1 MTDTLYKYRPADFGV
16 LPVAVIHMDL
26 TFDVYDG
33 HTRVVSHLTAE
44 TLDSPLSVLD
54 LNARDL
60 DILHVACDEYGIAS
74 AYNRDAAILSITF
87 EPPVPPRTRFTITTE
102 TICRPSHHVLEGLY
116 YDETPPGAPPTQI
129 TQCQQWGF
137 QRLVPCLDDMT
148 AKCTYET
155 TIVADC
161 GYSNIITNGDVAC
174 DRTCVGLNR
183 SSIRY
188 LNNRTP
194 MAPYLFFLGV
204 GTYDTFRREVEYPDG
219 RTSMLELLVP
229 PGSDPHAAGRALE
242 ILADAIIWVHLF
254 TGPGQYQNNETRREI
269 YRLIRERDLL
279 KMTGRDPAVLE
290 RCRAALADLA
300 SAIVPGYVYTG
311 SVYREIGM
319 QNSDFGGMENVGN
332 TTITTNRIMPFP
344 QMTDAAFDYMIR
356 VKVHE
361 YYHNLNGSEVTG
373 RSPFEIWLNEAVTVH
388 IEEQYHAFLFG
399 ETYTRLATVI
409 GLFAP
414 EDGTLIL
421 DRGAGS
427 MPIEPDGF
435 NDPNELITGVT
446 YSKAPEFVRMIET
459 LTGKETFVQG
469 LALYHTRYRHANAS
483 RTDWIRC
490 MEEVSGLDFT
500 GMAEVWLKET
510 EYPIVTATSSYDPA
524 ARKFMLTLHQSRSPT
539 GRLWEFPFRFALVR
553 QDGSAVAERMVRIFE
568 EDTVIVLD
576 DVDAPAYLS
585 LNRGYSFY
593 GRVEDTATPD
603 ELLLQARTETD
614 IVNRFLA
621 YSRLAD
627 REKMR
632 LTDDPDAL
640 PGPAF
645 VRLFIDLLTDD
656 ALIDEAG
663 GQLLTIFP
671 SVSDERYAHRY
682 RALAL
687 ARRRLYA
694 GIAGVHEGPL
704 HAVYRQAAASVAG
717 GSGGLSGEVV
727 AIKHRQV
734 KNTALEV
741 LAVLDTPEIHR
752 LLRHQ
757 FETATAATDR
767 LAAFRLYLESTA
779 SDRMELFTSF
789 LAESRQNLVAWE
801 TFLGTVAASGAA
813 DIVPLLRQIETSD
826 AFRIEQAN
834 EQRALYVRFAL
845 NRKHSLE
852 TEAGRA
858 FLAAA
863 LLRLAPINEYS
874 TVRALDAFAFID
886 RMEERYHVPVVRIL
900 ADLLAALDPTKT
912 PSVYNTGRRILLG
925 APKAV
930 QAYEKEYGRVPALAG
945 RRP

>member
-1 MTDTLYKYRPADFGV
+1 MTDALYKYRPADFGA

-44 TLDSPLSVLD
+44 TLDIPLSVLD

-60 DILHVACDEYGIAS
+60 DVLHVTCDEYGIAS
-74 AYNRDAAILSITF
+74 TYDRDAAVLSITF
-87 EPPVPPRTRFTITTE
+87 ASPVPPRTRFTLKTE
-102 TICRPSHHVLEGLY
+102 TICRPSHHILEGLY
-116 YDETPPGAPPTQI
+116 YDATPPGAPPTQI

-148 AKCTYET
+148 AKCTYRT

-161 GYSNIITNGDVAC
+161 GYSHLITNGDVAG
-174 DRTCVGLNR
+174 DRIYVGLNR

-188 LNNRTP
+188 LNTRTP

-204 GTYDTFRREVEYPDG
+204 GTYETFRREVEYPG
-219 RTSMLELLVP
+219 GSTFMLELLVP
-229 PGSDPHAAGRALE
+229 PGSDPAAAGQALE
-242 ILADAIIWVHLF
+242 VLADAVIWVHLF
-254 TGPGQYQNNETRREI
+254 TGPEQYRNGESRREI
-269 YRLIRERDLL
+269 YRLIRERDRL
-279 KMTGRDPAVLE
+279 KEAGGDPAALE
-290 RCRAALADLA
+290 RCRVALVNLT
-300 SAIVPGYVYTG
+300 STIVTGYAYTG

-344 QMTDAAFDYMIR
+344 AMTDTAFDYMIR

-373 RSPFEIWLNEAVTVH
+373 ESPFEIWLNEAATVYV
-388 IEEQYHAFLFG
+388 EEQYHAFLFG
-399 ETYTRLATVI
+399 EAYTRLATVL
-409 GLFAP
+409 GLLAP
-414 EDGTLIL
+414 EGGTLVL

-459 LTGKETFVQG
+459 LVGKETFVQA

-483 RTDWIRC
+483 RADWIRC
-490 MEEVSGLDFT
+490 MEEVSGLDLA

-510 EYPIVTATSSYDPA
+510 GYPTVTAAPSYDPA
-524 ARKFMLTLHQSRSPT
+524 VRRFTLALHQSRSPT
-539 GRLWEFPFRFALVR
+539 GRLWEFPFRFAIVR
-553 QDGSAVAERMVRIFE
+553 PDGSMIAERTVRIFK
-568 EDTVIVLD
+568 EDTVVVLD

-593 GRVEDTATPD
+593 GRVEDTATVP

-614 IVNRFLA
+614 IVNRFIA
-621 YSRLAD
+621 FARLAD
-627 REKMR
+627 RETIG
-632 LTDDPDAL
+632 LVDDPGAAPD
-640 PGPAF
+640 PAF
-645 VRLFIDLLTDD
+645 PRLFLDLLTDTT
-656 ALIDEAG
+656 LMDEAG
-663 GQLLTIFP
+663 GQLLTIFA
-671 SVSDERYAHRY
+671 SVSDERYAYRY
-682 RALAL
+682 RALAF
-687 ARRRLYA
+687 ARRRLYVA
-694 GIAGVHEGPL
+694 IAGEHEDAL
-704 HAVYRQAAASVAG
+704 YATYHRAAASVPETPDD
-717 GSGGLSGEVV
+717 LSGEVT

-734 KNTALEV
+734 KNTALAV
-741 LAVLDTPEIHR
+741 LAALDTPAVHA
-752 LLRHQ
+752 LLRDQ
-757 FETATAATDR
+757 FSVATSATDR
-767 LAAFRLYLESTA
+767 IAAFRLYLESTA
-779 SDRMELFTSF
+779 PDRMEIFTEF

-801 TFLGTVAASGAA
+801 TFLGTVAASDAA
-813 DIVPLLRQIETSD
+813 DIVSLLRQIEASD

-834 EQRALYVRFAL
+834 EQRALYARFAL

-858 FLAAA
+858 FLTDA

-886 RMEERYHVPVVRIL
+886 RMEERYHAPVVRIL
-900 ADLLAALDPTKT
+900 AVLLATLDPAKT
-912 PSVYNTGRRILLG
+912 PSVYNTGRRLLLG
-925 APKAV
+925 APSAV
-930 QAYEKEYGRVPALAG
+930 QAYEKEYGRIPALAG
-945 RRP
+945 DPD

>member
-1 MTDTLYKYRPADFGV
+1 MNNTLYKYRPADFGV
-16 LPVAVIHMDL
+16 LPVRMIHMDL

-44 TLDSPLSVLD
+44 TLDAPLSVLD

-60 DILHVACDEYGIAS
+60 DILHVTCDEYGIAS
-74 AYNRDAAILSITF
+74 AYDRDAAILSITF
-87 EPPVPPRTRFTITTE
+87 ASPVPPRTRFTVTTE
-102 TICRPSHHVLEGLY
+102 TICRPSHHILEGLY

-148 AKCTYET
+148 AKCTYRT
-155 TIVADC
+155 TIIADC
-161 GYSNIITNGDVAC
+161 GYSNVITNGDVAC
-174 DRTCVGLNR
+174 DRTYFGLNR

-188 LNNRTP
+188 LNTRTP

-219 RTSMLELLVP
+219 RTFMLELLVP
-229 PGSDPHAAGRALE
+229 PGSDPAAARRALE
-242 ILADAIIWVHLF
+242 ILAEAITWVYLF
-254 TGPGQYQNNETRREI
+254 TGPEQYRNVETRREI
-269 YRLIRERDLL
+269 YRLIRRRDLL
-279 KMTGRDPAVLE
+279 KETGSDPAALE
-290 RCRAALADLA
+290 RCRVALANLA
-300 SAIVPGYVYTG
+300 SAIVTGYAYTG

-399 ETYTRLATVI
+399 EVYTRLATVL
-409 GLFAP
+409 GLLAP
-414 EDGTLIL
+414 EDGTLVL

-483 RTDWIRC
+483 RADWIRC

-510 EYPIVTATSSYDPA
+510 EFPVVTATPSYDPD
-524 ARKFMLTLHQSRSPT
+524 ARSFSLTLHQSRSPT

-553 QDGSAVAERMVRIFE
+553 PDGREIAERTVRIFE
-568 EDTVIVLD
+568 EDTVIALD

-585 LNRGYSFY
+585 LSRGYSFY

-603 ELLLQARTETD
+603 ELLLQARTDAD

-621 YSRLAD
+621 FSRLAD
-627 REKMR
+627 REKIR
-632 LTDDPDAL
+632 LVDDPDAS
-640 PGPAF
+640 PGQDF
-645 VRLFIDLLTDD
+645 VRLFIDLLGDT
-656 ALIDEAG
+656 ALTDEAG
-663 GQLLTIFP
+663 GQFLTVFA
-671 SVSDERYAHRY
+671 SVNDERYAHRY

-694 GIAGVHEGPL
+694 GIAGEHEDVL
-704 HAVYRQAAASVAG
+704 SAAYHRAAASVPEG
-717 GSGGLSGEVV
+717 PGDLSGEIA

-741 LAVLDTPEIHR
+741 LAVLDTTGIQR
-752 LLRHQ
+752 LVREQ
-757 FETATAATDR
+757 FETSPFATDR
-767 LAAFRLYLESTA
+767 LTAFRLYLESTA
-779 SDRMELFTSF
+779 PDRMELFSSF
-789 LAESRQNLVAWE
+789 LEESRQNLVAWE
-801 TFLGTVAASGAA
+801 TFLGTVAASNAP
-813 DIVPLLRQIETSD
+813 DIVSLLRHIEASD

-852 TEAGRA
+852 TEGGRA
-858 FLAAA
+858 FLKDA

-886 RMEERYHVPVVRIL
+886 RIEERHHVPVVRIL
-900 ADLLAALDPTKT
+900 ADLLAALDPAKT
-912 PSVYNTGRRILLG
+912 PSVYNTGRRLLLG

-930 QAYEKEYGRVPALAG
+930 RAYEKEYGRVPDLAG
-945 RRP
+945 HSA